1 MKRNYNWPYHLIAII
16 VVLIWGCTF
25 VNSKVLLMN
34 GMTAHEI
41 FFLRFLFSYFCIW
54 TISPRRLWANNAKEE
69 LLLALLGVTGGSL
82 YFVSENEAVRIDYVT
97 NVAFIV
103 CTAPL
108 LTTILALVFLRSVKS
123 TRDIVLGAALAVTG
137 VALVVFN
144 GQFVLRLN
152 PWGDILALT
161 AAFCWAIYSLLLR
174 RLAGYNVVFVT
185 RKVFFYGLVTALPMF
200 MVKPWSF
207 PLGNLTHTIIWGNL
221 LFLSFVSSFCCY
233 VLWSWTSKKL
243 GAIKVS
249 NYIYLNPVST
259 IVFSALVL
267 NETMTWLAWI
277 GSAMILVAV
286 YISNQGLPSP
296 RIHGHK

>member
-1 MKRNYNWPYHLIAII
+1 MKRNCNWLYHLIAII

-34 GMTAHEI
+34 GMAAHEI
-41 FFLRFLFSYFCIW
+41 FFLRFLFAYFCIW
-54 TISPRRLWANNAKEE
+54 TISPRRLWANNVKDE

-108 LTTILALVFLRSVKS
+108 LTTILALVFLRSVKT
-123 TRDIVLGAALAVTG
+123 TRDIVLGAVLAVTG

-185 RKVFFYGLVTALPMF
+185 RKVFFYGLVTVLPMF
-200 MVKPWSF
+200 MVRPWSF
-207 PLGNLTHTIIWGNL
+207 PLGNLTQTIIWGNL
-221 LFLSFVSSFCCY
+221 LFLSFVSSFGCY

-286 YISNQGLPSP
+286 YISNQGVPSLH
-296 RIHGHK
+296 IHGHK